1 VSVTKVS
8 ATVKC
13 FFLKHPGG
21 SEILLEN
28 SGVDSTVAFDD
39 VGHSTDAREL
49 LKDYLIGDLAK
60 VTVYP
65 IGIVSIK
72 VDQSL

>member
-1 VSVTKVS
+1 
-8 ATVKC
+8 
-13 FFLKHPGG
+13 
-21 SEILLEN
+21 
-28 SGVDSTVAFDD
+28 VAFDD